1 MGRRSHEKFTRRQI
15 LGLVLLAV
23 SSFFILSL
31 FNSFGSFSKAI
42 NSFFIGAFGYAF
54 YAIVFGVFA
63 SCIFLM
69 LNKRITIVRSL
80 GLKLLIILLILICIF
95 HFVTTQNMTDGGYSQ
110 YLKTSYESASTAGGV
125 ILSVFLYVPLKYFG
139 YVASVVIFSFLLV
152 IFVIL
157 FTVNKMQDLGF
168 FKTLKVGSQGKTKF
182 TKKSADEIIE
192 EKNKLNVFTLKK
204 KKKRTNI
211 LKPLFSSK
219 NNETEEDITLSK
231 NYGDTEKENIVFSDD
246 SYSSPKIDEQKIINT
261 ISDEDYIPEN
271 KYINYDNKDLTEKNT
286 VPYENDYGDVVI
298 DKKQRAK
305 EYLGLVE
312 DKSEKSKKKEEEKD
326 YSQYQ
331 NYFSDYRIKQVI
343 KGMTGQYDEPENFA
357 QPPVSDK
364 SDVITKDTNAN
375 DYYNAYLK
383 NREAEEELKKS
394 REENYYQS
402 SSYANAYSYNEPS
415 STQSASSSEGNT
427 YSYSEPSSIQSD
439 SSSENQKT
447 YESYKEYK
455 KRRIYSNEENTEQS
469 EPAEK
474 PKRRDMNEFVVPTKK
489 TVEEKSKREEY
500 VQLPDEVD
508 EDTFN
513 TVSDDNHSGETAEDD
528 LAALLSRNKKF
539 KEVEKNIDYAENIE
553 AQGSSEAYKSVLDDD
568 TLRPSKEERKRALKE
583 FKRKA
588 ETSSNSGGGY
598 TMMAASENAVRKT
611 NESSHSHTHNDEDK
625 EDEIKVLYSGEDT
638 PYIAPPVS
646 LLNQSKN
653 SVSEIDFTE
662 KCRIIEQTYGDLGI
676 EVQVKGYKRGPS
688 TAKFEVEKPLNVP
701 ISKIKGKEEDL
712 TMRLKAAA
720 MVKLET
726 PIPGTDVFGI
736 EVPLLP
742 NERETVNFRDLIE
755 SVEFNT
761 AKGERLFGL
770 GKDINGKENIY
781 DLAKA
786 KHILAAGAT
795 GSGKS
800 VFINVLLCSLLY
812 RYSPQQLRLILIDP
826 KRVELNLYN
835 GLPHMLF
842 RDSIC
847 DANQAI
853 MSLKWLITEIESRF
867 KLFSKLRVRNLSEY
881 NNMYDKKIPYL
892 LCVVDELNDLMM
904 ASKTEVEKAI
914 TKIGQIGRAAG
925 IHLVIATQRPSVD
938 VITGLIKAN
947 LPSRIA
953 FRVASMFDSK
963 TIFDKGGAEY
973 LLGNGDLLC
982 LMDGENGVEKRLQCP
997 YISTKEVEAITNYI
1011 TKNNPTSFDEEL
1023 LKAITEDESS
1033 DSDDGGYRSS
1043 KGNEY
1048 DTAFY
1053 DVVEHYITNNKKVSV
1068 SSIQRSFGFGYPR
1081 AGKIV
1086 DTMERLGLIDLP
1098 DNTNKS
1104 GRDIKWSLEEFQE
1117 FWDSKDDEE

>member
-42 NSFFIGAFGYAF
+42 NGFFIGAFGYAF

-80 GLKLLIILLILICIF
+80 GLKLLIILFILICIF

-125 ILSVFLYVPLKYFG
+125 ILSVFLYVPLRYFG

-192 EKNKLNVFTLKK
+192 EKNRLNVFTLKK
-204 KKKRTNI
+204 KKKKANI
-211 LKPLFSSK
+211 LKPLFSK
-219 NNETEEDITLSK
+219 NNESDEDITLSQNYRDAENK
-231 NYGDTEKENIVFSDD
+231 NVVFPDD

-261 ISDEDYIPEN
+261 VSDEDYIPEN

-312 DKSEKSKKKEEEKD
+312 DKSEKNKKKEEEKD

-343 KGMTGQYDEPENFA
+343 KGMTGQNDEPENYA
-357 QPPVSDK
+357 QPPVNDT

-394 REENYYQS
+394 REDYYQS
-402 SSYANAYSYNEPS
+402 ASYGNAYSYNQP
-415 STQSASSSEGNT
+415 
-427 YSYSEPSSIQSD
+427 
-439 SSSENQKT
+439 SENQSYSSTSSDSDNNKT

-455 KRRIYSNEENTEQS
+455 KRRIYSNEESNEQNS
-469 EPAEK
+469 EPVEK

-489 TVEEKSKREEY
+489 TFEEKPKKEEY

-513 TVSDDNHSGETAEDD
+513 NVSDSNHGGETAEDD

-539 KEVEKNIDYAENIE
+539 KEVERNIDYSENIE

-598 TMMAASENAVRKT
+598 TMMAASENVVKKT
-611 NESSHSHTHNDEDK
+611 NESSHSHNHNDEDK

-953 FRVASMFDSK
+953 FRVA
-963 TIFDKGGAEY
+963 
-973 LLGNGDLLC
+973 
-982 LMDGENGVEKRLQCP
+982 
-997 YISTKEVEAITNYI
+997 
-1011 TKNNPTSFDEEL
+1011 
-1023 LKAITEDESS
+1023 
-1033 DSDDGGYRSS
+1033 
-1043 KGNEY
+1043 
-1048 DTAFY
+1048 
-1053 DVVEHYITNNKKVSV
+1053 
-1068 SSIQRSFGFGYPR
+1068 
-1081 AGKIV
+1081 
-1086 DTMERLGLIDLP
+1086 
-1098 DNTNKS
+1098 
-1104 GRDIKWSLEEFQE
+1104 
-1117 FWDSKDDEE
+1117 